1 MRAFIL
7 TNVLLI
13 AFGCCCLVDNLPLQV
28 PHMHMHMHGPSGFR
42 MITFTFVFLDPDLHP
57 AHDGQR
63 LHPLVLRRPLRC
75 CVSYHVTPS
84 ADTQQE
90 QQLTCLSEIS

>member
-28 PHMHMHMHGPSGFR
+28 AHMHVHMHVPK
-42 MITFTFVFLDPDLHP
+42 
-57 AHDGQR
+57 Q
-63 LHPLVLRRPLRC
+63 PLGVQNDHFHFCPLR
-75 CVSYHVTPS
+75 S
-84 ADTQQE
+84 
-90 QQLTCLSEIS
+90 